1 MDESKA
7 PPLGQSI
14 SIVEGDTGMPDSE
27 VSSLKSPSK
36 LDLAD
41 NPNDVDVTDDNFNEN
56 QLQKSLPDQILQAQ
70 DSTESYTRYQLAS
83 QEEEQRRVP

>member
-1 MDESKA
+1 
-7 PPLGQSI
+7 
-14 SIVEGDTGMPDSE
+14 MPDSE

-70 DSTESYTRYQLAS
+70 DSAESYTRYQLAS
-83 QEEEQRRVP
+83 QEQEQRRVP